1 MNQPLVSVLIANYN
15 HEDTITETLQSVLNQ
30 TYKNM
35 QIIVIDDGSTDE
47 SWNLINQFEDRG
59 VSIGE
64 ESTCLCG
71 DQLWND

>member
-47 SWNLINQFEDRG
+47 SWNL
-59 VSIGE
+59 
-64 ESTCLCG
+64 
-71 DQLWND
+71 W